1 MDLTGTRALVTGGG
15 GGLGRHISLA
25 LAGAGADVA
34 VTWLAREGGAARVC
48 ADVRAL
54 GRRAMALRL
63 DVTDAAAIEAVVA
76 EVAAAWGGL
85 DILVNNAGRGRP
97 VLPGESKPR
106 EVAYGDIAALTP
118 ELYDLMMAINTRGQF
133 LLARAAAPFLR
144 ASGRGRIVTIS
155 SGAGIGVSLT
165 GIQAYAAAKAGEI
178 GLTRQLAHELGPFG
192 ITVNSIAPGFV
203 RSNPTT
209 ERQWDSYGADGQA
222 KLVQG
227 IFLRRTGTVE
237 DISNMTLFLA
247 SSRAGWITGQVI
259 QVNGGRA

>member
-118 ELYDLMMAINTRGQF
+118 ELYDLLMAINTRGPF

-144 ASGRGRIVTIS
+144 ASGRGRIVTIGS
-155 SGAGIGVSLT
+155 TIGFAPRESGLAF
-165 GIQAYAAAKAGEI
+165 AMAKAGAVPLTRYLAAVLAPEVLVNCVAPGLI
-178 GLTRQLAHELGPFG
+178 EGTGLTGGASEAYIEDWRGKAVLGRTTRAEDVAAQVLAFC
-192 ITVNSIAPGFV
+192 
-203 RSNPTT
+203 
-209 ERQWDSYGADGQA
+209 
-222 KLVQG
+222 QG
-227 IFLRRTGTVE
+227 E
-237 DISNMTLFLA
+237 SA
-247 SSRAGWITGQVI
+247 TGQTVVVDAGI
-259 QVNGGRA
+259 AFH